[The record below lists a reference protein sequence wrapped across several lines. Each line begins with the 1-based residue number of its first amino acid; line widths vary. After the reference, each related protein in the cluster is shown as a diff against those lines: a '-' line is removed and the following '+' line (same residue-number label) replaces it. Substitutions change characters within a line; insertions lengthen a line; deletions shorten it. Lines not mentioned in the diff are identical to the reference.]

1 MSRKKAVT
9 PVDGVVPVQSTP
21 RRSKSD
27 LTRERL
33 LKAAAKVVARHGY
46 TGASSARIG
55 EEAGVAAGVLYYH
68 FKNRSALLEEILP
81 TMGVQ
86 MVAYVTN
93 HVKGMPWGVERE
105 VEGFLAYLT
114 YLRDNPEFHRVFR
127 EANTFAPT
135 AYERHFSATLDNFE
149 LMLQVQCRK
158 GYLQIE
164 ESDIRY
170 VAYLLIGMRDH
181 ISQLYMKPEQVNPIS
196 IEHVAQLYRQL
207 LSNGIFQAAAP
218 GQSGLPELALQQ
230 TENDQL
236 ADSNAPRPLSALR

>member
-1 MSRKKAVT
+1 M
-9 PVDGVVPVQSTP
+9 PMDDVPIDESSQ

-27 LTRERL
+27 ITREKL

-68 FKNRSALLEEILP
+68 FKNRCALLEEILP

-86 MVAYVTN
+86 MVAFVSKQ
-93 HVKGMPWGVERE
+93 VKGMSWGVERE
-105 VEGFLAYLT
+105 VEGFLAYLK

-127 EANTFAPT
+127 EANTFAPN

-181 ISQLYMKPEQVNPIS
+181 ISQLYMKPERTTPIS

-207 LSNGIFQAAAP
+207 LSNGIFR
-218 GQSGLPELALQQ
+218 
-230 TENDQL
+230 T
-236 ADSNAPRPLSALR
+236 ADLV

>member
-1 MSRKKAVT
+1 MSSKKAAPPIDDVL
-9 PVDGVVPVQSTP
+9 PAESPP

-68 FKNRSALLEEILP
+68 FKNRSALLDEILP
-81 TMGVQ
+81 TMGLQ
-86 MVAYVTN
+86 MVAFVTN
-93 HVKGMPWGVERE
+93 QVKGMPWGLERE
-105 VEGFLAYLT
+105 VEGFVAYLT

-127 EANTFAPT
+127 EANTFAPN

-149 LMLQVQCRK
+149 LMLRVQR
-158 GYLQIE
+158 GRGHLQIE
-164 ESDIRY
+164 EGDIRT

-181 ISQLYMKPEQVNPIS
+181 ISQLYMKPEPTNPIS
-196 IEHVAQLYRQL
+196 IERVTQLYRQL
-207 LSNGIFQAAAP
+207 LSDGIFRMVEPGPAAV
-218 GQSGLPELALQQ
+218 
-230 TENDQL
+230 
-236 ADSNAPRPLSALR
+236 PRPASDDAGNDPFCNS